1 MNRVPG
7 FNCTTDN
14 PVGLL
19 QSSSKPHCTELQAD
33 SLLES
38 TDNKDTSPNSS
49 RDRLTTCDDCV
60 YTSVSLSTDISNVCQ
75 LKSDNIQTAVVD
87 NVTQQRSDR
96 ISQLNSTDSSDI
108 QTAIVDRISQ
118 LKSTDS
124 SDIQTAIVDRISQL
138 KSTDSSDIHTAIV
151 DRISQLNSTDSSDIQ
166 TAIVDRISQL
176 KSTDSSDIQTAIVD
190 RTSQLKSTDSSDIQ
204 TAIVDRI
211 SQLKSTD
218 SSDIQTAIV
227 DRISQLKSTDSSDIQ
242 TAIVDRIS
250 QLKSTDSSDIQT
262 AIVDRISQLKS
273 TDSSDIQ
280 TAIVDRISQL
290 NSTDSSDIQTAIVDR
305 ISQLKSTDS
314 SDIQTAIVDRT
325 SQLKSTD
332 SSDIHTAIVDRI
344 SQLNSTDSSDI
355 QTAIV
360 DRISQLKST
369 DSSDIQTAIV
379 DRTSQL
385 KSTDSS
391 DIQTAIVDRISQL
404 KSTDSSDIQTAIV
417 DRISQLKSTDSCDIQ
432 TAIVDRISQLK
443 STDSSDI
450 QTAIVDRISQLKSTD
465 SSDVQTAI
473 VDRISQLKSTDSS
486 DIQTAIVDRISQL
499 KSTDSSDIQT
509 AIVDRISQL
518 KSTDS
523 SDIQTAIVDRI
534 SQLKSTDSS
543 DVQTAIVDRISQQRS
558 TDSSDIQTAIVDRI
572 SQLKSTDSSDI
583 QTAIVDRISQ
593 LKSTDSCDIQTAIV
607 DRISQLK
614 STDSSDIQTAIV
626 DRISQQRSID
636 SCDIQT
642 AIVDRI
648 SQLKSTDS
656 CDIQTA
662 IVDRISQLKSTDSCD
677 IQTAIV
683 DRISQL
689 KSTDSCDIQTAI
701 VDRISQLKSTDSS
714 DIQTAI
720 VDRTSQLKSTDSCD
734 IQTAIVDRISQLKS
748 TDSCDIQTAIVDRTS
763 QLKPTDSSDI
773 QTAIVDRTSQL
784 KSTDSSDIQT
794 GGVYHYSGDSSS
806 APSPTLQVTSTTLS
820 IPLVSSGIQELN
832 WSEQIVQE
840 VLPRGYRL
848 ITSDGVQ
855 YVPISSFS
863 ASGLPLEASTTVL
876 GSEAYCQNMTVPSVE
891 SVNQLDVIPTDASY
905 SQHGVSNGGFS
916 QLSAIPSVSSQQ
928 CVTLIASLSRQ
939 DMVPS
944 GVTFSPQDAVFNLGA
959 PERQN
964 RLLELESMTSVGSSR
979 SEREASLD
987 ILSYSCMSRISEMV
1001 PQTESVPAKFLQN
1014 AQVTLTEPSVS
1025 ASWSSSEMIS
1035 PVDDPTMQDSL
1046 YLNVNSAD
1054 SIGEN
1059 FTFSVCE
1066 NASAICPETTTI
1078 ESSLNAHSVFLGNTT
1093 LDSSFTELMTRPD
1106 NPAVDY
1112 FDICKFM
1119 SSPETSPVKTRT
1131 ATTHSTPSPPQL
1143 SKDNDFRLS
1152 KIKNDHPKDLMPKK
1166 VVSPSRTKVFI
1177 SPNVAAGKP
1186 EGIKIK
1192 KTKPRLKAVKPG
1204 TGNCHYVKP
1213 ISRFLGKTKAKMV
1226 GNLKPFCKCVE
1237 EPDHSLVMKEQTLFT
1252 SGQQVLL
1259 PQICRIACCVFEL
1272 IAVRRSGVVFICT
1285 KQLFT
1290 FGLID
1295 DVFYNTVQKCHPQH
1309 VDHMTRDEI
1318 VFVEQ
1323 HTGMSD
1329 CHGLVSLEFI
1339 AAALTNLPV
1348 ERKQAVGSDLTFY
1361 QVRPGHWCNK
1371 RKKLIRTLS
1380 DLERKKNK
1388 TFYKPML
1395 DCSSAKKLTAFQ
1407 PQRKK
1412 SAKEEAEMNSKFF
1425 VVTRPDGN
1433 GCCLGEVKKIVVANK
1448 ELLSFYCLGHTY
1460 VNCQQLCQHLA
1471 DFPWES
1477 FLELA
1482 KSLNIDFI
1490 DAPEEVQTYLENK
1503 GHSKDILSGKWTSI
1517 ANLRLISCFAVGQ
1530 MNHTDF
1536 LIKNSILT
1544 KIARGDFEEV
1554 LENPKTKVSVSGNTN
1569 VRSECKGKKVV
1580 PVRKSSK
1587 KSFKNELHAKDAKQ
1601 PALRTKKVRNTKAK
1615 KTKTKKISSE
1625 MSTKQHNSPSLKGFD
1640 MPLNSSGDEKKVCV
1654 NKGDCVKTTDG
1665 NANVVFVQ
1673 NEEGSLL
1680 ECTPLY
1686 LKENPQEANLSVE
1699 PSTAPDTPLK
1709 SVSKTATKLSLSPV
1723 KRTQSSSSPQ
1733 SRRRLGQM
1741 GGSPPVDLGS
1751 DHVSCSLDLSI
1762 TIPKAVTDTSD
1773 DESMSPSSKGTVAS
1787 PKKVEPVS
1795 QTREDLTSP
1804 DSGISQDIKS
1814 GSSPTCSALVEQEV
1828 ERWMASSAYQMQ
1840 PGSFGSEPVD
1850 QTSCLQQSP
1859 KPNTEQ
1865 SVGAASGRG
1874 PSGRGPS
1881 KRTLLETVGFEERL
1895 GKCQIKSGQSE
1906 MSLDR
1911 VTGTG
1916 GGLGSEDGTVNHA
1929 KNGFERD
1936 HHGMTT
1942 ENMTDAEKSNQ
1953 QVIPYFKYVLSINLN
1968 IYYFSEFDNDIAKL
1982 DTCTGSPRL
1991 TNEFCSYDAS

>member
-1 MNRVPG
+1 MHLYEHESTFTKRESTCTNNGSTCANNGSTFRLSENPDRHTTMNRVPG

-33 SLLES
+33 SLFES

-124 SDIQTAIVDRISQL
+124 SDIHTAIVDRISQL

-176 KSTDSSDIQTAIVD
+176 KSTDSC
-190 RTSQLKSTDSSDIQ
+190 DIQ

-218 SSDIQTAIV
+218 SCDIQTAIV
-227 DRISQLKSTDSSDIQ
+227 DRI
-242 TAIVDRIS
+242 
-250 QLKSTDSSDIQT
+250 
-262 AIVDRISQLKS
+262 
-273 TDSSDIQ
+273 
-280 TAIVDRISQL
+280 
-290 NSTDSSDIQTAIVDR
+290 
-305 ISQLKSTDS
+305 
-314 SDIQTAIVDRT
+314 
-325 SQLKSTD
+325 
-332 SSDIHTAIVDRI
+332 
-344 SQLNSTDSSDI
+344 
-355 QTAIV
+355 
-360 DRISQLKST
+360 
-369 DSSDIQTAIV
+369 
-379 DRTSQL
+379 SQL

-465 SSDVQTAI
+465 SSD
-473 VDRISQLKSTDSS
+473 
-486 DIQTAIVDRISQL
+486 IQTAIVDRISQL

-523 SDIQTAIVDRI
+523 GDIQTAIVDRI
-534 SQLKSTDSS
+534 SQLKSTDSG
-543 DVQTAIVDRISQQRS
+543 
-558 TDSSDIQTAIVDRI
+558 DIQTAIVDRI
-572 SQLKSTDSSDI
+572 SQLKST
-583 QTAIVDRISQ
+583 
-593 LKSTDSCDIQTAIV
+593 
-607 DRISQLK
+607 
-614 STDSSDIQTAIV
+614 
-626 DRISQQRSID
+626 D

-701 VDRISQLKSTDSS
+701 VDRISQLKSTDSCDIQTAIVDRISLLKSTDSS

-720 VDRTSQLKSTDSCD
+720 VDRISLLKSTDSSDIQTAIVDRISQLKSTDSSDIQTAIVDRISQLKATDSCDIQTAIVDRISQLKATDSSDIQTAIVDRISQLKSTDSSDIQTAIGDRISQLKSTDSSDIQTAIVDRISQLKSTDSCD

-748 TDSCDIQTAIVDRTS
+748 TDSCDIQTAIVDRIS
-763 QLKPTDSSDI
+763 QLKSTDSCDIQTAIVDRISQLKSTDSCDI

-840 VLPRGYRL
+840 VLPQGYRL

-855 YVPISSFS
+855 YVPISRFS
-863 ASGLPLEASTTVL
+863 VSGLPLEASTTVL
-876 GSEAYCQNMTVPSVE
+876 GSEAYCQNITVPSVE

-905 SQHGVSNGGFS
+905 SQHDVSNGAFS

-964 RLLELESMTSVGSSR
+964 RLLELETMTSVGSSR

-1213 ISRFLGKTKAKMV
+1213 ISRFLSKTKAKMV
-1226 GNLKPFCKCVE
+1226 GTLKPFCKCVE

-1259 PQICRIACCVFEL
+1259 PQICRIACCAFEL
-1272 IAVRRSGVVFICT
+1272 IAVRRSGVVFMCT

-1295 DVFYNTVQKCHPQH
+1295 EVFYNTVQKCHPQH

-1412 SAKEEAEMNSKFF
+1412 CAKEEAEMNSKFF

-1433 GCCLGEVKKIVVANK
+1433 GCCLGEVKKIIVANK

-1554 LENPKTKVSVSGNTN
+1554 LESPKTKVSVSGSTN
-1569 VRSECKGKKVV
+1569 VLSECKGKKVV

-1601 PALRTKKVRNTKAK
+1601 PASRTKKVRNTKVK

-1680 ECTPLY
+1680 ECTPLF
-1686 LKENPQEANLSVE
+1686 LKENPQEANLSIVS
-1699 PSTAPDTPLK
+1699 STAPDTPLMK
-1709 SVSKTATKLSLSPV
+1709 SVSSTETATKPSLSPV

-1733 SRRRLGQM
+1733 SGRRLGQM
-1741 GGSPPVDLGS
+1741 DGSPPVYLGS

-1840 PGSFGSEPVD
+1840 PGSVGSEPVD

-1859 KPNTEQ
+1859 KLTTEQ

-1874 PSGRGPS
+1874 PSGGGPSGRGPS
-1881 KRTLLETVGFEERL
+1881 KRMLLETVGFEERL

-1929 KNGFERD
+1929 ENSFERD
-1936 HHGMTT
+1936 HHGMTA

-1982 DTCTGSPRL
+1982 DICTGGPRL
-1991 TNEFCSYDAS
+1991 TNEFRSYDAS